1 MVALPKS
8 IIAQL
13 RTMKY
18 PSKTFTMK
26 EWKRAFAMNGYGAGK
41 TIKWL
46 EYYVEQGLI
55 EELPD
60 GNFTCVLW

>member
-8 IIAQL
+8 ILAQL

-18 PSKTFTMK
+18 PSKFFTLD
-26 EWKRAFAMNGYGAGK
+26 EWKKAFAMNGYGKQK

-46 EYYVEQGLI
+46 QYYIDNGLI
-55 EELPD
+55 EETEM
-60 GNFTCVLW
+60 GFTCTTW